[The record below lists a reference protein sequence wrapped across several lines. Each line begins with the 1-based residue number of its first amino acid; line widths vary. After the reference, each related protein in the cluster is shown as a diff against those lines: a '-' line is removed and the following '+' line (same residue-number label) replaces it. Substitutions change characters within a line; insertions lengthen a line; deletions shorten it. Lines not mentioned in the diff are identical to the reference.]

1 MTSRSALGLRWI
13 LGSLSQ
19 EKGYNNSRPILWE
32 KRWKMKTRRQRR
44 SRRNMFGLRTNQSR
58 LRRRTK
64 AVKALMDEANK
75 KLGEAK

>member
-1 MTSRSALGLRWI
+1 
-13 LGSLSQ
+13 
-19 EKGYNNSRPILWE
+19 
-32 KRWKMKTRRQRR
+32 
-44 SRRNMFGLRTNQSR
+44 MFGLRTNQSR